1 MMKKLLILPPVL
13 AGIILL
19 VLAIRGSAPP
29 EQAEVTERATPVRV
43 VTLQPMAFRPRI
55 LGYGTVEPAR
65 VWHATAELAGQ
76 IEYTNPKLR
85 RGAVM
90 RRDEVLVRIARA
102 DYEIARDRAMADLA
116 KIDADLAELGQAEE
130 NARQSLKIEEYAL
143 AASRRELERQRQ
155 LVERGVSAQRT
166 LDEQDRAYLTQRAR
180 TQDARSTISLYPS
193 QRQALTADRARL
205 AAELRQAEVD
215 LDRTIIRAPFDGRVA
230 EVNVEESQYVT
241 VGEVTARLDDIRASE
256 IDAQIPQSRMQALM
270 QIASP
275 EQAPAIGTMPDLAAM
290 VGRLGLK
297 ATVRLMVGDRVIEW
311 PGDVVRIS
319 DTVNPQTRTV
329 GTIIQVNDTYTLA
342 RPGSR
347 PPLIKGM
354 FVEVEL
360 STDPVADA
368 FVVPRSA
375 LVEGRLFIA
384 TAENRLDIRE
394 AADAEVFGDVA
405 IVTGHVSAGERVV
418 TSRPSPA
425 IPGMLLKPYED
436 PDSNLAADKVAP
448 R

>member
-13 AGIILL
+13 IGIALL
-19 VLAIRGSAPP
+19 FFAIRGSAPP
-29 EQAEVTERATPVRV
+29 EQAAVSERATAVRV
-43 VTLQPMAFRPRI
+43 VAVQPVAFRPRI

-65 VWHATAELAGQ
+65 IWHATAELAGQ
-76 IEYTNPKLR
+76 IEYINPKLR
-85 RGAVM
+85 RGAIM
-90 RRDEVLVRIARA
+90 RRDETLIRIARA
-102 DYEIARDRAMADLA
+102 DYEIARDRANADLA
-116 KIDADLAELGQAEE
+116 KVVADLAEMEQAEA
-130 NARQSLKIEEYAL
+130 NARQSLKIEEDSL

-166 LDEQDRAYLTQRAR
+166 LDEQERAYLTQRAR
-180 TQDARSTISLYPS
+180 TQDVRSTISLYPS
-193 QRQALTADRARL
+193 QRQALTAERARL
-205 AAELRQAEVD
+205 AAAVRQAEVD

-241 VGEVTARLDDIRASE
+241 VGEVTAKLDDIRSSE

-270 QIASP
+270 RVASP
-275 EQAPAIGTMPDLAAM
+275 DQAPAIGTAPDLAAV
-290 VGRLGLK
+290 VGRLGLV
-297 ATVRLMVGDRVIEW
+297 ATVRLTVGERVVEW

-329 GTIIQVNDTYTLA
+329 GTIIQVNDTYALA
-342 RPGSR
+342 TPGTR

-360 STDPVADA
+360 ATGPVAEA

-375 LVEGRLFIA
+375 LVEGRLFVA
-384 TAENRLDIRE
+384 TAENRLEIRDVG
-394 AADAEVFGDVA
+394 DAEVFGNAA
-405 IVTGHVSAGERVV
+405 IVTGFVSAGERVV

-436 PDSNLAADKVAP
+436 GAGDAPAGGVAP